1 MHLIAIRLC
10 GVVVAPRAFLGISL
24 LFITIVGPLT
34 ASAQQPTSPLYWT
47 IREDALFSSQWRLNA
62 ADGTTMEILP
72 GRALVAM
79 LEAERRISAQY
90 NINPKLLITNT
101 PGLNAF
107 ASEANGQTLV
117 VVYADII
124 SVIGDDVNVWAALF
138 GHEFAHLY
146 LHHSSAKETRAA
158 ILAFIA
164 AAVNAYE
171 RQKGRDR
178 SDLVNFGASIVGNT
192 FSREQEREADAT
204 GVRFMADAGF
214 DPQGAIRL
222 QELLIT
228 HVGSSGVLS
237 FLSTH
242 PSGEARISSI
252 KQIIAT
258 LPAAS
263 APAAEFS
270 LQDFKQWMILCSSDA
285 REGNGNPAP
294 NAGVI
299 QQCLR
304 KHDAEMANRYGL
316 CVVDLNARGVTNGFD
331 PLLGCAAQ
339 SPKLR
344 GFSYDV
350 WAQYCSG
357 ASLTKGEIGLIT
369 AKPTQQCVWDGDPQM
384 AFRGALCEAETNS
397 TQIPS
402 DKWWPTVRSC
412 SLDSSDETK
421 RFTRKHWKLAC
432 NRMGDYAAPGA
443 ADRDK
448 VIEDCLA
455 QGPAADATESTR
467 GAKELYDEA
476 TRAWAK
482 YSATPTG
489 TVTPPI
495 NDCDRLASTQGLPSI
510 APVYVGFI
518 EAPAAERACLDAIK
532 TSSDPSRFQANL
544 AGVYLQQGRFADALL
559 LARTAAKRN
568 AVNSSTVMADMYDH
582 GLGVPLS
589 PDKVIPL
596 LLADVEWGSV
606 WALDYLG
613 DLLTSGRRVERSPA
627 LGLELYKLAASN
639 GSAEAAF
646 DAAGVYLAGNGV
658 EADVPQALKILRAAG
673 DGYPPVLNP
682 LSRALRA
689 TPGSD
694 PDESRR
700 AIAKLFQQ
708 MEHFAALGSLTA
720 KYRLGLIYTNGV
732 GVSVDKEKGFSLLME
747 AAQAGD
753 PNAAFSVA
761 NAYLNGTGTA
771 PNQEKAIEF
780 FRKAAASG
788 ILDAEIQL
796 AKLTNSAR

>member
-1 MHLIAIRLC
+1 
-10 GVVVAPRAFLGISL
+10 
-24 LFITIVGPLT
+24 
-34 ASAQQPTSPLYWT
+34 
-47 IREDALFSSQWRLNA
+47 
-62 ADGTTMEILP
+62 
-72 GRALVAM
+72 
-79 LEAERRISAQY
+79 
-90 NINPKLLITNT
+90 
-101 PGLNAF
+101 
-107 ASEANGQTLV
+107 
-117 VVYADII
+117 
-124 SVIGDDVNVWAALF
+124 
-138 GHEFAHLY
+138 
-146 LHHSSAKETRAA
+146 
-158 ILAFIA
+158 
-164 AAVNAYE
+164 
-171 RQKGRDR
+171 
-178 SDLVNFGASIVGNT
+178 
-192 FSREQEREADAT
+192 
-204 GVRFMADAGF
+204 
-214 DPQGAIRL
+214 
-222 QELLIT
+222 
-228 HVGSSGVLS
+228 
-237 FLSTH
+237 
-242 PSGEARISSI
+242 
-252 KQIIAT
+252 
-258 LPAAS
+258 
-263 APAAEFS
+263 
-270 LQDFKQWMILCSSDA
+270 
-285 REGNGNPAP
+285 
-294 NAGVI
+294 
-299 QQCLR
+299 
-304 KHDAEMANRYGL
+304 
-316 CVVDLNARGVTNGFD
+316 
-331 PLLGCAAQ
+331 
-339 SPKLR
+339 
-344 GFSYDV
+344 
-350 WAQYCSG
+350 
-357 ASLTKGEIGLIT
+357 
-369 AKPTQQCVWDGDPQM
+369 
-384 AFRGALCEAETNS
+384 
-397 TQIPS
+397 
-402 DKWWPTVRSC
+402 
-412 SLDSSDETK
+412 
-421 RFTRKHWKLAC
+421 
-432 NRMGDYAAPGA
+432 
-443 ADRDK
+443 
-448 VIEDCLA
+448 
-455 QGPAADATESTR
+455 
-467 GAKELYDEA
+467 
-476 TRAWAK
+476 
-482 YSATPTG
+482 
-489 TVTPPI
+489 
-495 NDCDRLASTQGLPSI
+495 
-510 APVYVGFI
+510 VYVGFI